1 VLADEA
7 LIASIS
13 LGAQHT
19 ERLRAAGHLGQLAR
33 VTELELEHA
42 GLPLLYRR
50 ALMGALRDD
59 PTTLNPLLLARP

>member
-1 VLADEA
+1 MLADEA
-7 LIASIS
+7 LLASIS
-13 LGAQHT
+13 LGPQYT

-50 ALMGALRDD
+50 ALMGAVRDD
-59 PTTLNPLLLARP
+59 PTTLNPLLARP